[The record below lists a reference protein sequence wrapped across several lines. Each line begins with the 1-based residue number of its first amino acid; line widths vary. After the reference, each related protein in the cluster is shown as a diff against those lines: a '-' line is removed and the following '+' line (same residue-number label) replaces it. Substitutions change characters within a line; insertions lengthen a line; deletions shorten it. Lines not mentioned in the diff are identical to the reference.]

1 MADFVI
7 TTDSNS
13 DVPEKFLE
21 QNGIPV
27 IPQYYMFGETVY
39 GDEIKM
45 EPSEFYETMRK
56 GELPKSMANN
66 PEVIREKFTKIL
78 KEGKDILHIAFSSAL
93 SGSCQNVQV
102 AARDLM
108 EDYPERK
115 ILVFDSLNASLGEGV
130 SVMRA
135 VQLKEEGRSMEEIY
149 DILAEERAHVN
160 VCFTVDDLHH
170 LQRGGRV
177 SKTTAVVGSM
187 INIKPLLTVTST
199 GELKSD
205 GTVRGRKKALKTL
218 VTRMEQ
224 CLDTEHFGKDRPVA
238 IVHGDCIDD
247 ALAVQE
253 HVKELGFENVVIND
267 VSPSIGTHAGPG
279 VVGLIFYGK
288 TVK

>member
-13 DVPEKFLE
+13 DVPEEFLE
-21 QNGIPV
+21 QYKIPV
-27 IPQYYMFGETVY
+27 IPQYYMFGDTVY

-66 PEVIREKFTKIL
+66 PEVIREKFTAIL
-78 KEGKDILHIAFSSAL
+78 KQGKDILHIAFSSAL

-187 INIKPLLTVTST
+187 INIKPLLTVTAT

>member
-56 GELPKSMANN
+56 GEIPKSMANN

-187 INIKPLLTVTST
+187 INIKPLLTVTAT